1 MIKEADILPSVLDK
15 FLEWRDKGYKIIL
28 TTARP
33 EGCRDITKK
42 QLYDVGIFFDKL
54 IMGLNTGP
62 RVIIND
68 KKINGS
74 LTSYAINLERDIG
87 LENLEL

>member
-1 MIKEADILPSVLDK
+1 
-15 FLEWRDKGYKIIL
+15 
-28 TTARP
+28 
-33 EGCRDITKK
+33 
-42 QLYDVGIFFDKL
+42 
-54 IMGLNTGP
+54 MGLNTGP